1 MLKTFREIY
10 ERISGYD
17 PVSIAVVNPQ
27 KPYLF
32 QVIEEAEKSGWIR
45 PLIFR
50 DEDPV
55 NAAKKAINAA
65 ANEEADLLMKG
76 DIQTASLLKEVMSSQ
91 NRIRTDRLLSHIAV
105 VKSEHFHRL
114 MLMTDGGVNPVLSPD
129 VLDSIIFNAIEVA
142 HALEIDIP
150 NVAMLSLV
158 EEITDKIPESKTANE
173 TVLRHQNN
181 KTFNIEGPIALDVAL
196 SRKAAESKNLD
207 SVISGETDIFI
218 GPNITTIN
226 FMVKALI
233 EIGNASGGGIILG
246 AKSPIVLLSRSDSIQ
261 TKFNSIALGILIH
274 KNKQ

>member
-76 DIQTASLLKEVMSSQ
+76 DIPTASLLKEVMSSQ

-173 TVLRHQNN
+173 TVLRHQDN